1 MGSIINLR
9 RKGKIIRKREIIVII
24 FAIILTTV
32 GIKASDNF
40 FSSEGESV
48 AKDEGRCPAGMV
60 YVPFSSGDFC
70 IDKYEASPSP
80 DCSHQNPSNQTTSK
94 INLDQPGCYPVSR
107 VGAAPWRNISQNQA
121 AAACAKAGKRLPTN
135 KEWLQAALG
144 TPDLASGWSS
154 QDCHVAEN
162 WKDQPGLTGS
172 GDNCVS
178 SAGVFDMIGNVWEW
192 VDGTI
197 YDGIYQEKSLPSQGY
212 INSVDE
218 DGLPSQTNFTIP
230 DDNYYQD
237 FFWIKDNGTRG
248 FARGGYW
255 NNKSEAGQ
263 YAVYLV
269 SPPSFVGIGVGFRC
283 VK

>member
-9 RKGKIIRKREIIVII
+9 RKRRIRKREIIVII
-24 FAIILTTV
+24 SAIILTTI

-40 FSSEGESV
+40 FSSESGGV
-48 AKDEGRCPAGMV
+48 VKYEGRCPAGMV
-60 YVPFSSGDFC
+60 YVLSSSGDFC

-80 DCSHQNPSNQTTSK
+80 DCSRQNPSSQVETRA
-94 INLDQPGCYPVSR
+94 NLDQPGCSPVSR
-107 VGAAPWRNISQNQA
+107 LGAVPWRNISQNQA

-144 TPDLASGWSS
+144 TPDLASGWTS
-154 QDCHVAEN
+154 QDCQVAKN
-162 WKDQPGLTGS
+162 WDDQPGLTGS
-172 GDNCVS
+172 GANCVS
-178 SAGVFDMIGNVWEW
+178 AAGTFDMIGNVWEW

-197 YDGIYQEKSLPSQGY
+197 YDGIYQEKELPGQGY

-218 DGLPSQTNFTIP
+218 DGLPSQTNFDIP
-230 DDNYYQD
+230 DENYYQD
-237 FFWIKDNGTRG
+237 FFWIKDKGTRG
-248 FARGGYW
+248 MARGGYW
-255 NNKSEAGQ
+255 GNESEAGQ

-283 VK
+283 AK